1 MCKIPLFNKIMET
14 KMLMQPSPST
24 INQMY
29 TELGTSETKL
39 DLDVKILKEWM
50 RKQPHLP
57 NPDDDENIIDE
68 KRLKT
73 FLLMCK
79 NSLEKTKVMLDQHYT
94 VKLSAPE
101 YFSKWDPTLPEI
113 VRTIKQSCFLPLPNP
128 TREGHRVGIL
138 RIRTEEVGNVVF
150 DDFIKLCFMTLD
162 LRISKLDTCKKEIGI
177 IDCTNMSMNY
187 VAAFIPCIKKIIESV
202 FGAYPLRTHGIHLIN
217 TNSFVN
223 PLINLSLTILKKKV
237 AGRMIN
243 HKSIE
248 DLKNYI
254 EPSVLPL
261 DYGGTYPKTSDEIID
276 DWYDELKKHREWL
289 IAQSSIVADNSKR
302 PKNSINHSDDVGND
316 IEGSFRKIE
325 VD

>member
-113 VRTIKQSCFLPLPNP
+113 VRTIKQS
-128 TREGHRVGIL
+128 
-138 RIRTEEVGNVVF
+138 
-150 DDFIKLCFMTLD
+150 
-162 LRISKLDTCKKEIGI
+162 ISKLDTCKKEIGI

>member
-1 MCKIPLFNKIMET
+1 MET
-14 KMLMQPSPST
+14 KTLMLPSPST

-57 NPDDDENIIDE
+57 NPDDDEKIIDE

-73 FLLMCK
+73 FLLICK

-94 VKLSAPE
+94 IKLSAPE
-101 YFSKWDPTLPEI
+101 YFSKWDPTSPEI
-113 VRTIKQSCFLPLPNP
+113 VKTMKLSYYVPLPNP
-128 TREGHRVGIL
+128 THEGHRVLIFGT
-138 RIRTEEVGNVVF
+138 RTEDAEHIVF

-162 LRISKLDTCKKEIGI
+162 LRVAKVDTYKKTISI
-177 IDCTNMSMNY
+177 IDCNNSSMNL
-187 VAAFIPCIKKIIESV
+187 VAAIIPSIKKVLESL
-202 FGAYPLRTHGIHLIN
+202 FAAYPLRTQGIHLIN

-223 PLINLSLTILKKKV
+223 PLINLSLSLMKKKV
-237 AGRMIN
+237 AGRVIN
-243 HKSIE
+243 HKSID

-276 DWYDELKKHREWL
+276 DWHDELKKNREWL
-289 IAQSSIVADNSKR
+289 MTQSSIVADNSKR
-302 PKNSINHSDDVGND
+302 PINSKNYLDNFENAM
-316 IEGSFRKIE
+316 EGSFRKLD

>member
-1 MCKIPLFNKIMET
+1 MET
-14 KMLMQPSPST
+14 QTLMLPSPST

-57 NPDDDENIIDE
+57 NPDDDEKIIDE

-73 FLLMCK
+73 CLFMCK

-101 YFSKWDPTLPEI
+101 YFSEWDPTLPEI
-113 VRTIKQSCFLPLPNP
+113 VQTMKLFCYVPLPNP
-128 TREGHRVGIL
+128 THEGHRVSIYCK
-138 RIRTEEVGNVVF
+138 RTEDAQHFVI
-150 DDFIKLCFMTLD
+150 DDYMKLCFMVFD
-162 LRISKLDTCKKEIGI
+162 LRVAKLDTYKKEISI
-177 IDCTNMSMNY
+177 VDCNNFSMNF
-187 VAAFIPCIKKIIESV
+187 VAALFPSIKKGLEML
-202 FGAYPLRTHGIHLIN
+202 FATYPLRIHGIHIIN
-217 TNSFVN
+217 ANSFVN
-223 PLINLSLTILKKKV
+223 PFINLALSLIKKKV
-237 AGRMIN
+237 ASRVIN
-243 HKSIE
+243 HKSID

-261 DYGGTYPKTSDEIID
+261 DYGGTYPKTSDEIMD
-276 DWYDELKKHREWL
+276 DWYDELKNHREWL
-289 IAQSSIVADNSKR
+289 MTQSSIIADNSKR
-302 PKNSINHSDDVGND
+302 PKNSNNHLDNAM
-316 IEGSFRKIE
+316 EGSFRKLD